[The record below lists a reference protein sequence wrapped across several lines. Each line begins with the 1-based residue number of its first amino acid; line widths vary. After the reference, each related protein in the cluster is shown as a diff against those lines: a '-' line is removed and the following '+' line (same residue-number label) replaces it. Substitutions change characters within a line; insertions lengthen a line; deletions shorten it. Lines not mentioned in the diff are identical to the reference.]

1 MEQKGLV
8 HRDLRARNCLIGS
21 SGEVKVNDF
30 GLTRRQG
37 QTNDRALYSFR
48 IASPEVYRISNRE
61 QFSSKSDVWAFGQ

>member
-21 SGEVKVNDF
+21 NGEVKVNDF

-37 QTNDRALYSFR
+37 ESDDRALYSKR
-48 IASPEVYRISNRE
+48 IAGPEVRSYRDRE
-61 QFSSKSDVWAFGQ
+61 QFTSKSDVWAFG